1 MSPGNP
7 VFRDSSF
14 PSDPAAAKRAMTLEG
29 TLAKTTVSV
38 LLTLVAA
45 YVAWIRAIPPQIFMP
60 LGIITL
66 VLLILIVWKNHLAPF
81 LTPVYAVCKG
91 AILGSISLAA
101 ETQFPGIVWHA
112 VILTVAVLFVM
123 LVAWRMGW
131 IRATHRFRT
140 TVLSITGA
148 IFIVYL
154 INFVLSFFGIR
165 VPYLNDA
172 TPIGIGISLFT
183 ATMAALN
190 LVLDFD
196 FIERTVRTKKS
207 PKYLEWYAAFG
218 FLITLVWL
226 YVEIL
231 RLLQKFGRRGALYGG
246 R

>member
-1 MSPGNP
+1 MNPGNP
-7 VFRDSSF
+7 VFRESSF
-14 PSDPAAAKRAMTLEG
+14 PSDPRASKRAMSLEG
-29 TLAKTTVSV
+29 TLTKTSLSV
-38 LLTLVAA
+38 LLTLIAA
-45 YVAWIRAIPPQIFMP
+45 YASWLRALPPTIFMP
-60 LGIITL
+60 LGIVTL
-66 VLLILIVWKNHLAPF
+66 VLLMLIVWKRHLAPW

-91 AILGSISLAA
+91 VIVGAISLAA

-112 VILTVAVLFVM
+112 AILTVAVLFVM
-123 LVAWRMGW
+123 LVAWRLQW
-131 IRATHRFRT
+131 IRATHRFRV
-140 TVLSITGA
+140 TVLAITGA
-148 IFIVYL
+148 IFVVYL

-165 VPYLNDA
+165 MPFLHDA
-172 TPIGIGISLFT
+172 TAIGIGISLFT